1 MSIKFTPLFAVAS
14 ALLMLGCQSASQSE
28 EVSENVVSPVQF
40 NCSAPPQIENIWKL
54 EPLLIKKG
62 LITEEMT
69 KEQRASIIKQYIRD
83 KSAKYQNC
91 RKGK

>member
-1 MSIKFTPLFAVAS
+1 MKFTSLLTVAS
-14 ALLMLGCQSASQSE
+14 ALLMLGCQSTSQSE
-28 EVSENVVSPVQF
+28 EVSENVVSTAQY
-40 NCSAPPQIENIWKL
+40 NCSAPPQVENIWKL

-69 KEQRASIIKQYIRD
+69 KEQRASRIKQYIRD
-83 KSAKYQNC
+83 KNAKYQNC